1 METTDSSSQPEEIQ
15 FSFSYFN
22 NLWSKESA
30 VITLKDLYLQETSA
44 LWRPKTESYRKLKNR
59 PDREN
64 EAKMTKESMPVVIV
78 EGVCKSGKTRRAA

>member
-30 VITLKDLYLQETSA
+30 VITLKDLSARNKRTMATQNRIVPET
-44 LWRPKTESYRKLKNR
+44 K
-59 PDREN
+59 
-64 EAKMTKESMPVVIV
+64 
-78 EGVCKSGKTRRAA
+78 KSS